1 MIVVKE
7 RTRPLRIAQL
17 EALLRRI
24 PNQHEKVPTIKKEL
38 VRRKVG
44 YQGEQSLNYYFRF
57 LNDPQLFL
65 LHDLRLLG
73 TNRSYFQI
81 DTLLVS
87 KSFIA
92 ILEIKNYTGSI
103 YFDPDTYQVYR
114 TSATHDDEILTNPLL
129 QIQAQ
134 KLQLRDWLTAHN
146 WPLLPIAK
154 LVVFSDPSTKIV
166 STPTNLQLLKQVV
179 TAPALLSK
187 LESLQ
192 STYSK
197 DYLTDSGL
205 EKLVQQLVHKH
216 VPPACSDVLH
226 DYRISAGT
234 IISGVYC
241 PSCQRPTL
249 TRGVVVGKWFCP
261 DCMIASKHA
270 HLSALEDYFLL
281 LNHRVSTGEIHAFL
295 QTSNRQQ
302 AYDLV
307 NKLPLARVGQF
318 RARRYELMYP
328 LHIP

>member
-1 MIVVKE
+1 MIVLKE
-7 RTRPLRIAQL
+7 RTRPVRIAQL

-24 PNQHEKVPTIKKEL
+24 PNQHEKVPNIKKEL
-38 VRRKVG
+38 VRRRVG
-44 YQGEQSLNYYFRF
+44 YQGEQSLNYYFSF
-57 LNDPQLFL
+57 LNDPQMFL

-73 TNRSYFQI
+73 SNRTYFQI

-87 KSFIA
+87 KSFMA
-92 ILEIKNYTGSI
+92 ILEVKNYSGSI

-114 TSATHDDEILTNPLL
+114 TSTTHDDEILTNPLL

-134 KLQLRDWLTAHN
+134 KLQLREWLTAKN

-166 STPTNLQLLKQVV
+166 STPNNLQLLKQVV

-187 LESLQ
+187 VESLQ
-192 STYSK
+192 STFSK

-205 EKLVQQLVHKH
+205 DKLTQQLIHMH
-216 VPPACSDVLH
+216 VPPPSSDVLH
-226 DYRISAGT
+226 DFRISATT

-261 DCMIASKHA
+261 DCLISSKHA

-281 LNHRVSTGEIHAFL
+281 LNHRVSTSEIHAFL

-307 NKLPLARVGQF
+307 NKLPLHRVGAF

-328 LHIP
+328 LSMP